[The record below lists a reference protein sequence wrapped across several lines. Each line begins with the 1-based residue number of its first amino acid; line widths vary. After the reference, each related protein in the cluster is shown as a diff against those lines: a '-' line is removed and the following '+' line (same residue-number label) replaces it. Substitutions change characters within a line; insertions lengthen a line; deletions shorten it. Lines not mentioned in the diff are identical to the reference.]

1 MKEKKVQRAGVRV
14 GGVSE
19 PATEEK
25 QVLRASGEDFEEERA
40 SGHVILSKE
49 SEYQTL
55 KGRAGKQPW
64 RTTQ

>member
-1 MKEKKVQRAGVRV
+1 MGEEKVQRTGVRV
-14 GGVSE
+14 GWVSE
-19 PATEEK
+19 PATEKK
-25 QVLRASGEDFEEERA
+25 QVLRAGGEDFEEKRA
-40 SGHVILSKE
+40 GGHVILSKE